1 MPQGDMNDL
10 VNRALG
16 GPAIDESLLMA
27 EMYPVLE
34 EQMQAQF
41 DSDLENLSIQDNTEY
56 LNLVVETIAQSNPAV
71 RDVTVERAE
80 AAEQN
85 FNEFRA
91 YLERY
96 HEFPE
101 AAEVDEDVALGSYY
115 VRKKPPFFFSMEYGS
130 NSGNASYRSSAD
142 PKSGYLQCY
151 AEGGGKGGKGYASST
166 AGVGVCYSPAVPKGI
181 LNIGINPSVFA
192 EGMALSSFCF
202 SEFKTWLGIQVHKFS
217 LITNKYLG
225 MVGDI
230 GGFVCIDHSN
240 FLGSRCS
247 KKPKNNYREMHL
259 PVDSNHIYVV
269 FAWVNAFAGGNGSG
283 FLYYG
288 AGIAEIKATV
298 SFMELWLV

>member
-41 DSDLENLSIQDNTEY
+41 DSDLENLSIQDDTEY

-91 YLERY
+91 YLERFN
-96 HEFPE
+96 EFPE

-115 VRKKPPFFFSMEYGS
+115 VRKKPPFFFSMNMEV
-130 NSGNASYRSSAD
+130 
-142 PKSGYLQCY
+142 
-151 AEGGGKGGKGYASST
+151 T
-166 AGVGVCYSPAVPKGI
+166 AAMPPTEAAPIQNQDICNVSQKAVEKEER
-181 LNIGINPSVFA
+181 V
-192 EGMALSSFCF
+192 M
-202 SEFKTWLGIQVHKFS
+202 
-217 LITNKYLG
+217 
-225 MVGDI
+225 
-230 GGFVCIDHSN
+230 
-240 FLGSRCS
+240 
-247 KKPKNNYREMHL
+247 
-259 PVDSNHIYVV
+259 
-269 FAWVNAFAGGNGSG
+269 
-283 FLYYG
+283 
-288 AGIAEIKATV
+288 
-298 SFMELWLV
+298 